1 LAGSTAP
8 PKKTDDDRIER
19 LTYAAQ
25 AVIVDPEKQL
35 EKLRKEQNE
44 FLLVVLAQEKRAEEE
59 REQALKQM
67 DVDMQTSLHPEEIA
81 KEKGKL
87 EVRYGEYKW
96 GVGGC

>member
-44 FLLVVLAQEKRAEEE
+44 FLLVGLAQAKRAEEE

-87 EVRYGEYKW
+87 EVPYLNEFTQ
-96 GVGGC
+96 

>member
-59 REQALKQM
+59 R
-67 DVDMQTSLHPEEIA
+67 
-81 KEKGKL
+81 
-87 EVRYGEYKW
+87 
-96 GVGGC
+96 